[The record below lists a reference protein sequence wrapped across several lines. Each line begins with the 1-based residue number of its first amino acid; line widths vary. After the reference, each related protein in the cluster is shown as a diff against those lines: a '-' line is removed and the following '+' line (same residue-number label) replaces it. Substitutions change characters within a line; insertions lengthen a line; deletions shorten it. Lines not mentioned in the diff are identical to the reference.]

1 MTKKVFL
8 LIGVMAVLAVTSAA
22 QRARHYDPATET
34 TVTGT
39 VTDVVQV
46 THQGRSPGTH
56 LKLKTASGPVT
67 VQLGPTSYLESQKAS
82 FSKGDQVTVTG
93 SQVNKAI
100 IARVVKKGD
109 STLTLRDKQ
118 GIPKWAHGQNR

>member
-1 MTKKVFL
+1 MTKKVL
-8 LIGVMAVLAVTSAA
+8 WVMGVMAVLAVTSAA
-22 QRARHYDPATET
+22 QRARHYDPTTET
-34 TVTGT
+34 TATGT

-56 LKLKTASGPVT
+56 LKLKTGSGPVT

-82 FSKGDQVTVTG
+82 FAKGDQVTVTG

-100 IARVVKKGD
+100 IAREVKKGD

-118 GIPKWAHGQNR
+118 GIPKWAHGRNR